1 MKTQAETG
9 MMQLQVKEAKDFWL
23 FQEAREEAWTR
34 FPLRAPKINSDDTL
48 ISGF

>member
-1 MKTQAETG
+1 MKTQTETG
-9 MMQLQVKEAKDFWL
+9 MIQLQVKEAKDFWS
-23 FQEAREEAWTR
+23 FQEARGEAWTR